1 MVNLSTS
8 KSCVKVVKVIVVM
21 FLIILLIASL
31 YGVWDTTLYVLD
43 KLDIP
48 RRFILFL
55 MAVITTTVA
64 INIFTY
70 MIMKILKVG
79 RED

>member
-1 MVNLSTS
+1 M
-8 KSCVKVVKVIVVM
+8 KIVKTIVVM

-31 YGVWDTTLYVLD
+31 YGVWDTTLYVLN
-43 KLDIP
+43 KLDEP

-64 INIFTY
+64 INVFTD
-70 MIMKILKVG
+70 MIMKILKIG